1 MPQNQYQLYNNQK
14 SRLKTTTSFI
24 FHVPSSDKTT
34 DLTNVYCKNDPH
46 W

>member
-1 MPQNQYQLYNNQK
+1 MPQNQYQLYNNQE

-24 FHVPSSDKTT
+24 FHVPSDKTT